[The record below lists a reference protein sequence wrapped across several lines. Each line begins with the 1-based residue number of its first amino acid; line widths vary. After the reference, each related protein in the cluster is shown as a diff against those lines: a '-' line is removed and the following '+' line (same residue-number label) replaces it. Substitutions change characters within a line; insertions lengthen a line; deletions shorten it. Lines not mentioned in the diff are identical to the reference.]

1 MTGNMNKQ
9 TLKHLSFNQT
19 IRGRVLLFVA
29 LLALYAGFLFIY
41 SFHQKDILLDNINQI
56 DSLQEAE
63 TVLVAADLAV
73 FDAITQLLIVL
84 DPVDKGA
91 VLLGT
96 HEHFNLLTEHYQKLS
111 KLYPERAPSFFALIS
126 SLAKVVMS
134 PSLDDLRIVKY
145 NLEQHKLELN
155 SLIRTNLAS
164 RRALFVEYKKVSD
177 QAVNKLI
184 LLTLTG
190 LILMII
196 ITNLFFGKVAFDIKR
211 VLNQIKDIVAR
222 KERPALITNR
232 EDEIGELI
240 RGVND
245 LSMAL
250 DDRER
255 QLHLERIDRS
265 YFESVGAIEKLTS
278 GLVHELGNPIAAI
291 GGIANELAIDT
302 DILSYQQQANIS
314 LIKDYCHKLQ
324 LINNDLAYL
333 AAPTSKEFQLLDL
346 NSIIGKI
353 ANLLHYDERWYG
365 VDIQL
370 SLAPTLP
377 ALNASDGQL
386 KLLLNSLLV
395 NSLEAK
401 YQETHR
407 ISIET
412 SYQDN
417 NIVLL
422 MHDNG
427 CGMDQ
432 VTLDSACTAF
442 FTTKDPNEHSG
453 MGLFSCLSIVKSHH
467 GQLTLKSELNQ
478 GTEVRIIF
486 SIEDSKGSQSEKGE
500 NSEF

>member
-1 MTGNMNKQ
+1 MTDSMNKPA
-9 TLKHLSFNQT
+9 LKHLSFYQT

-29 LLALYAGFLFIY
+29 LLAIYASFLFIY
-41 SFHQKDILLDNINQI
+41 SFHQKDILLDNISEI
-56 DSLQEAE
+56 DVLQEAE

-111 KLYPERAPSFFALIS
+111 KLYPERAPSFFVLIS

-134 PSLDDLRIVKY
+134 PSLDDLRIVKH

-155 SLIRTNLAS
+155 SLIRINLAS
-164 RRALFVEYKKVSD
+164 RQALFAEYKEVSD
-177 QAVNKLI
+177 QAVTKLI
-184 LLTLTG
+184 ILTLVG
-190 LILMII
+190 LILMIVFS
-196 ITNLFFGKVAFDIKR
+196 NLFFGKVALDIKR
-211 VLNQIKDIVAR
+211 VLNQITDIVAR
-222 KERPALITNR
+222 KQCPDLTTTR

-250 DDRER
+250 NDRER

-265 YFESVGAIEKLTS
+265 YFESVGAIEKLTT

-291 GGIANELAIDT
+291 SGIADELARDSEV
-302 DILSYQQQANIS
+302 LSSEQQDNIS
-314 LIKDYCHKLQ
+314 LIKDYCNKLQ

-333 AAPTSKEFQLLDL
+333 AAPTSKEFQLLDF
-346 NSIIGKI
+346 NNVIGKM

-377 ALNASDGQL
+377 ALNACDGQL

-401 YQETHR
+401 YQEIHQ

-417 NIVLL
+417 KITLL
-422 MHDNG
+422 IHDNG

-432 VTLDSACTAF
+432 ATLDRACTAF
-442 FTTKDPNEHSG
+442 FTTKDPSEHSG

-478 GTEVRIIF
+478 GTEVRIIL
-486 SIEDSKGSQSEKGE
+486 SMEENKLSQIEKGA
-500 NSEF
+500 NSEL